1 MAFDVSE
8 VRDGARK
15 CETGAIRTVE
25 SCVGVVFVV
34 LERGTK
40 GEALVKG

>member
-1 MAFDVSE
+1 MVFDMSD

-15 CETGAIRTVE
+15 CERGAIRTVE
-25 SCVGVVFVV
+25 SLVGVVFVV
-34 LERGTK
+34 LERCTK